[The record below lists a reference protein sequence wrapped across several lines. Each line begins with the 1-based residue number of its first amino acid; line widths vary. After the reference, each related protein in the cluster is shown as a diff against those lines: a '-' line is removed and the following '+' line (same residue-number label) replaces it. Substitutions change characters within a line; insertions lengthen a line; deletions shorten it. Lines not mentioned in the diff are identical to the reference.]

1 MRLDSVKI
9 NNFCSCLSVPIDL
22 SDFNPIVGYNNSGK
36 SNILRAINW
45 LLKKSVLTKH
55 YFHATDDPVT
65 VEGVISGITASLH
78 LLPTNQQTQISPYID
93 NDKLIIRRRQDQP
106 NCSAK
111 EIKLDVLNPA
121 TNTWVPNPT
130 GLDNAIGV
138 LFPEP
143 IYIEAMDDA
152 ADDVGKF
159 GARNTIGLLLKY
171 TLEQIKAHNAAAV
184 TTVQQALQNVGNLLN
199 GPNRIG
205 QLATLETQAT
215 TALGA
220 FFPGLSVHLKIEA
233 PELDELVK
241 GATLDLSDAAGTQ
254 RPFTSYGHGA
264 QRTVQMA
271 MIQLLAQQAAQ
282 GQPAA
287 GTVILLIDEPEL
299 YLHPQA
305 VEILKESLQV
315 LSRENFQVIFSTHS
329 PLLAAKEE
337 ALNTSV
343 VYKTVNG
350 ETAIRQKLASA
361 ATLFT
366 AHPHQASMIFSL
378 QNSTFLLFSERVV
391 LVEGKTEEML
401 LPDMYRVVRG
411 TSLGRNKVCMVSAT
425 GSSSI
430 PPLMRVLRAVG
441 FVPKAIV
448 DVDFVFRHAVSDGL
462 IVQNDPDIAACM
474 TWFAANATTEGFV
487 LDPTGLPKKGGTL
500 SAEEAFEVMAGNMT
514 PTIQNLRTKMLP
526 HDIWVWGKGAIEA
539 HLGIQ
544 KNDPAR
550 IAFLSTM
557 TTSNNLHHA
566 TDAAELQSALNWI

>member
-1 MRLDSVKI
+1 M
-9 NNFCSCLSVPIDL
+9 
-22 SDFNPIVGYNNSGK
+22 
-36 SNILRAINW
+36 
-45 LLKKSVLTKH
+45 KH
-55 YFHATDDPVT
+55 HFHITNDPVT
-65 VEGVISGITASLH
+65 VTGVISGITASLP
-78 LLPTNQQTQISPYID
+78 LLPVNQQAQISPYIN

-111 EIKLDVLNPA
+111 DIKLDVLDPA
-121 TNTWVPNPT
+121 TNDWKPNPT

-159 GARNTIGLLLKY
+159 GAKNTIGLLLKY
-171 TLEQIKAHNAAAV
+171 TLEQIKTHNAAAV
-184 TTVQQALQNVGNLLN
+184 TTVQQAIQTVSNLLN
-199 GPNRIG
+199 GPNRIN
-205 QLATLETQAT
+205 QLASLETQAT

-220 FFPGLSVHLKIEA
+220 FFPGLAVHLTIET
-233 PELDELVK
+233 PELDELIK

-271 MIQLLAQQAAQ
+271 MIQLLAQQAVQ
-282 GQPAA
+282 GQPAP

-315 LSRENFQVIFSTHS
+315 LSRANFQVIFSTHS
-329 PLLAAKEE
+329 PLFAGKEE

-343 VYKTVNG
+343 VYKNANG

-361 ATLFT
+361 TTSFS

-378 QNSTFLLFSERVV
+378 QNSTFLLFSEKVV

-401 LPDMYRVVRG
+401 LPDMYKVVRG
-411 TSLGRNKVCMVSAT
+411 NSLGRNKVCMVSAT

-430 PPLMRVLRAVG
+430 PPLLRVLRAVG
-441 FVPKAIV
+441 FAPKAIV
-448 DVDFVFRHAVSDGL
+448 DVDFIFRHAIPDGL
-462 IVQNDPDIAACM
+462 ISQDDLDIIACKEWLVKNSAA
-474 TWFAANATTEGFV
+474 AGFV
-487 LDPTGLPKKGGTL
+487 LDLSGLPMKGDL
-500 SAEEAFEVMAGNMT
+500 LNAEGAFEAMAGNMT
-514 PTIQNLRTKMLP
+514 QAIQSLRAKMLL
-526 HDIWVWGKGAIEA
+526 HEIWVWEKGAIEA

-544 KNDPAR
+544 KNDAER
-550 IAFLSTM
+550 IAFLGTM
-557 TTSNNLHHA
+557 ATNNSLHHA

>member
-1 MRLDSVKI
+1 MRLESVNI
-9 NNFCSCLSVPIDL
+9 NNFCSCLSVSVDL

-55 YFHATDDPVT
+55 QFHTANDPVT
-65 VEGVISGITASLH
+65 VEGVVSGITASLQ
-78 LLPTNQQTQISPYID
+78 LLPANQQAQVSPYINND
-93 NDKLIIRRRQDQP
+93 NLIIRRRQDQP

-111 EIKLDVLNPA
+111 DIKLDVFDPA
-121 TNTWVPNPT
+121 TNAWKPNPT
-130 GLDNAIGV
+130 GLDNALGV

-159 GARNTIGLLLKY
+159 GTRNTIGLLLKY
-171 TLEQIKAHNAAAV
+171 TLEQIKTHNAAAV
-184 TTVQQALQNVGNLLN
+184 TTVQQAIQTVGDLLN
-199 GPNRIG
+199 GPNRIN
-205 QLATLETQAT
+205 QLASLETQAT

-220 FFPGLSVHLKIEA
+220 FFPGLAVHLTIET
-233 PELDELVK
+233 PELDELIK

-271 MIQLLAQQAAQ
+271 MIQLLAQQAVQ
-282 GQPAA
+282 GQPAP

-315 LSRENFQVIFSTHS
+315 LSRANFQVIFSTHS
-329 PLLAAKEE
+329 PLFAGKEE

-343 VYKTVNG
+343 VYKNANG

-361 ATLFT
+361 TTSFS
-366 AHPHQASMIFSL
+366 AHPHQSSMIFSL
-378 QNSTFLLFSERVV
+378 QNSTFLLFSEKVV
-391 LVEGKTEEML
+391 LVEGKTEAML

-430 PPLMRVLRAVG
+430 PPLLSVLRAVG
-441 FVPKAIV
+441 FTPKAIV
-448 DVDFVFRHAVSDGL
+448 DVDFVFRQAISDGL
-462 IVQNDPDIAACM
+462 IVQNDPDIAACKA
-474 TWFAANATTEGFV
+474 WFTANATTEGIV
-487 LDPTGLPKKGGTL
+487 LDPSGLPQRGGAL
-500 SAEEAFEVMAGNMT
+500 SAEQAFEVMATNMT
-514 PTIQNLRTKMLP
+514 HEIQNLRAKMLP
-526 HDIWVWGKGAIEA
+526 HDIWVWEKGAIEA

-550 IAFLSTM
+550 ISFLNDLI
-557 TTSNNLHHA
+557 TSGSIHHA
-566 TDAAELQSALNWI
+566 TDATELQSALNWI

>member
-1 MRLDSVKI
+1 MRLDSAKI
-9 NNFCSCLSVPIDL
+9 ENFCSCLNVQIDL

-45 LLKKSVLTKH
+45 LLKKTVLTQH
-55 YFHATDDPVT
+55 HFHNPTASII
-65 VEGVISGITASLH
+65 VEGVISGITAMLP
-78 LLPTNQQTQISPYID
+78 LLPPNQQKQVLPYID
-93 NDKLIIRRRQDQP
+93 NDKLTIRRQQVQP

-111 EIKLDVLNPA
+111 DIKLDVYNPA
-121 TNTWVPNPT
+121 TNNWDTNPT

-184 TTVQQALQNVGNLLN
+184 TTVQQALQNVGDLLN

-205 QLATLETQAT
+205 QLASLEAQAT

-220 FFPGLSVHLKIEA
+220 FFPGLSVHLKIET
-233 PELDELVK
+233 PQLDELVK
-241 GATLDLSDAAGTQ
+241 GATLDLSDTAGTQ

-315 LSRENFQVIFSTHS
+315 LSKANFQVIFSTHS
-329 PLLAAKEE
+329 PLFAAKGEV
-337 ALNTSV
+337 LNTSI
-343 VYKTVNG
+343 VYKTTNG
-350 ETAIRQKLASA
+350 ETSVRQKLASA
-361 ATLFT
+361 TTLLA
-366 AHPHQASMIFSL
+366 AHPHQADMIFSL
-378 QNSTFLLFSERVV
+378 QNATFLLFSEKVV
-391 LVEGKTEEML
+391 LVEGKTEGMI

-411 TSLGRNKVCMVSAT
+411 TSLGRDKVCMVSAA

-430 PPLMRVLRAVG
+430 APLLTVLRSVG
-441 FVPKAIV
+441 FAPKAIV
-448 DVDFVFRHAVSDGL
+448 DVDFVFRQAISEGL
-462 IVQNDPDIAACM
+462 IISGDPDIAACK
-474 TWFAANATTEGFV
+474 TWFSGNAATIGFV
-487 LDPTGLPKKGGTL
+487 LDSTGLPMKGGNL
-500 SAEEAFEVMAGNMT
+500 NAEEAFEVMAGNMYLA
-514 PTIQNLRTKMLP
+514 IQNLQAKMLS
-526 HDIWVWGKGAIEA
+526 HGIWVWGKGAVEA

-550 IAFLSTM
+550 IAFLNTM
-557 TTSNNLHHA
+557 TASNNLHHA
-566 TDAAELQSALNWI
+566 TDAVELQSALNWI

>member
-1 MRLDSVKI
+1 MKLDSVNI
-9 NNFCSCLSVPIDL
+9 HNFCSCLSVPVDL
-22 SDFNPIVGYNNSGK
+22 SGFNPIVGYNNSGK

-55 YFHATDDPVT
+55 HFYITNDPVT
-65 VEGVISGITASLH
+65 VEGVISGITASLP
-78 LLPTNQQTQISPYID
+78 LLPANQQAQVSPYIN

-106 NCSAK
+106 NCPAK
-111 EIKLDVLNPA
+111 DIKLDVFDPA
-121 TNTWVPNPT
+121 TNAWKANPT

-159 GARNTIGLLLKY
+159 GAKNTIGLLLKY
-171 TLEQIKAHNAAAV
+171 TLEQIKTHNEAAV
-184 TTVQQALQNVGNLLN
+184 TTVQQAIQTVGNLLN
-199 GPNRIG
+199 GPNRII
-205 QLATLETQAT
+205 QLESLETQAT

-220 FFPGLSVHLKIEA
+220 FFPGLAVHLTIET
-233 PELDELVK
+233 PELDELIK
-241 GATLDLSDAAGTQ
+241 GATLDLSDAAGAQ
-254 RPFTSYGHGA
+254 RPFTSFGHGA

-271 MIQLLAQQAAQ
+271 MIQLLAQQAVQ
-282 GQPAA
+282 GQPAS

-315 LSRENFQVIFSTHS
+315 LSRANFQVIFSTHS
-329 PLLAAKEE
+329 PLFASKEE

-343 VYKTVNG
+343 VYKNANG

-361 ATLFT
+361 TTSFS

-378 QNSTFLLFSERVV
+378 QNSTFLLFSEKVV

-401 LPDMYRVVRG
+401 LPDMYKVVRG
-411 TSLGRNKVCMVSAT
+411 NSLGRNKVCMVSAT

-430 PPLMRVLRAVG
+430 PPLLRVLRAVG
-441 FVPKAIV
+441 FAPKAIV
-448 DVDFVFRHAVSDGL
+448 DVDFIFRHAISEGL
-462 IVQNDPDIAACM
+462 INQNDQDIAACK
-474 TWFAANATTEGFV
+474 TWFAGNSTSVGF
-487 LDPTGLPKKGGTL
+487 LIDSSGLPTKGGAL
-500 SAEEAFEVMAGNMT
+500 SAEAAFEAMATNMT
-514 PTIQNLRTKMLP
+514 QAIQNLRTKMLP
-526 HDIWVWGKGAIEA
+526 HEIWVWERGAIEA

-544 KNDPAR
+544 KNDSAR
-550 IAFLSTM
+550 IAFLGTM
-557 TTSNNLHHA
+557 SASNSLHHA

>member
-1 MRLDSVKI
+1 MKLDSVNI
-9 NNFCSCLSVPIDL
+9 NNFCSCLSVPVDL

-55 YFHATDDPVT
+55 HFYITNDPVT
-65 VEGVISGITASLH
+65 VEGVISGITASLP
-78 LLPTNQQTQISPYID
+78 LLPANQQAQVSPFII

-111 EIKLDVLNPA
+111 DIKLEVFDPA
-121 TNTWVPNPT
+121 TNAWKTNPT

-159 GARNTIGLLLKY
+159 GAKNTIGLLLKY
-171 TLEQIKAHNAAAV
+171 TLEQIKTHNAAAV
-184 TTVQQALQNVGNLLN
+184 TTVQQAIQTVGNLLN
-199 GPNRIG
+199 GPNRIN
-205 QLATLETQAT
+205 QLASLETQAT

-220 FFPGLSVHLKIEA
+220 FFPGLAVHLTIET
-233 PELDELVK
+233 PELDELIK
-241 GATLDLSDAAGTQ
+241 GATLDLSDAAGAQ

-271 MIQLLAQQAAQ
+271 MIQLLAQQAVQ
-282 GQPAA
+282 GQPAP

-315 LSRENFQVIFSTHS
+315 LSRANFQVIFSTHS
-329 PLLAAKEE
+329 PLFAGKEE

-343 VYKTVNG
+343 VYKNANG

-361 ATLFT
+361 TTSFS

-378 QNSTFLLFSERVV
+378 QNSTFLLFSEKVV

-401 LPDMYRVVRG
+401 LPEMYKVVRG
-411 TSLGRNKVCMVSAT
+411 NSLGRNKVCMVSAT
-425 GSSSI
+425 GSASI
-430 PPLMRVLRAVG
+430 PPLLRVLRAVG
-441 FVPKAIV
+441 FAPKAIV
-448 DVDFVFRHAVSDGL
+448 DVDFIFKHAIPAGL
-462 IVQNDPDIAACM
+462 IPQNDPDIAACKA
-474 TWFAANATTEGFV
+474 WFIGNSTSVGFV
-487 LDPTGLPKKGGTL
+487 LDPSGLPMKGGAL
-500 SAEEAFEVMAGNMT
+500 SAEAAFEAMAGNMVQA
-514 PTIQNLRTKMLP
+514 IQSLRAKMLP
-526 HDIWVWGKGAIEA
+526 HEIWVWEKGAIEA

-544 KNDPAR
+544 KNDSAR
-550 IAFLSTM
+550 IAFLGAM
-557 TTSNNLHHA
+557 TSNNNLNHA

>member
-1 MRLDSVKI
+1 MRLDSVNI
-9 NNFCSCLSVPIDL
+9 NNFCSCLSVSIAL

-55 YFHATDDPVT
+55 HFHAPADPIM
-65 VEGVISGITASLH
+65 VEGVISGITAALP
-78 LLPTNQQTQISPYID
+78 LLPTNQQAQVLPFID

-111 EIKLDVLNPA
+111 DIKLDVFNPTTGSWA
-121 TNTWVPNPT
+121 SNPT
-130 GLDNAIGV
+130 GIDNAIGV

-159 GARNTIGLLLKY
+159 GTRNTIGLLLKY
-171 TLEQIKAHNAAAV
+171 TLEQIRTHNAAAV
-184 TTVQQALQNVGNLLN
+184 TTVQQALQNVGDLLN
-199 GPNRIG
+199 GPNRID
-205 QLATLETQAT
+205 QLASLETQAT

-220 FFPGLSVHLKIEA
+220 FFPGLSVHLKIET

-254 RPFTSYGHGA
+254 RPFASYGHGA

-271 MIQLLAQQAAQ
+271 MIQLLAQQASQ

-315 LSRENFQVIFSTHS
+315 LSRANFQVIFSTHS
-329 PLLAAKEE
+329 PLFAAKEE

-343 VYKTVNG
+343 VYKTATG

-366 AHPHQASMIFSL
+366 AHPHQASVIFSL

-411 TSLGRNKVCMVSAT
+411 TSLGRDKVCMVSAT

-430 PPLMRVLRAVG
+430 SPLMKVLRAVG
-441 FVPKAIV
+441 FAPKAIV
-448 DVDFVFRHAVSDGL
+448 DLDFVFRHAASDGL

-474 TWFAANATTEGFV
+474 TWFAGNAAIVGFV
-487 LDPTGLPKKGGTL
+487 LDASGLPMKGGAL
-500 SAEEAFEVMAGNMT
+500 SAEEAFVAMAGNMYLAV
-514 PTIQNLRTKMLP
+514 QNLQAKMLP
-526 HDIWVWGKGAIEA
+526 HEIWIWGKGAIEA

-550 IAFLSTM
+550 ISFLSTM
-557 TTSNNLHHA
+557 TASNNLHHA
-566 TDAAELQSALNWI
+566 TDAAELQSALSWI

>member
-1 MRLDSVKI
+1 MKLDSVKI
-9 NNFCSCLSVPIDL
+9 NNFCSCLSVPIEL
-22 SDFNPIVGYNNSGK
+22 SGFNPIVGYNNSGK

-45 LLKKSVLTKH
+45 LLKKSVLTRH
-55 YFHATDDPVT
+55 HFHVPDDPVT

-78 LLPTNQQTQISPYID
+78 LLPANQQTQVSPYID
-93 NDKLIIRRRQDQP
+93 NDKLTIRRRQDQP

-111 EIKLDVLNPA
+111 EIKLDIFNPA
-121 TNTWVPNPT
+121 TGTWIANPT

-184 TTVQQALQNVGNLLN
+184 TTVQQALQDVGDLLN

-205 QLATLETQAT
+205 QLASLETQAT

-220 FFPGLSVHLKIEA
+220 FFPGLSVHLKIET
-233 PELDELVK
+233 PELDELIK
-241 GATLDLSDAAGTQ
+241 GATLDLSDEAGTQ

-271 MIQLLAQQAAQ
+271 MIQLLAQQASQ
-282 GQPAA
+282 GQPATS
-287 GTVILLIDEPEL
+287 TVILLIDEPEL

-305 VEILKESLQV
+305 VEILKESLQI
-315 LSRENFQVIFSTHS
+315 LSRANFQVIFSTHS
-329 PLLAAKEE
+329 PLFAAKEE
-337 ALNTSV
+337 ALNTSI
-343 VYKTVNG
+343 VYKTTNG
-350 ETAIRQKLASA
+350 ETTVRQKLASA
-361 ATLFT
+361 AAMFAT
-366 AHPHQASMIFSL
+366 HPHQASMIFSL
-378 QNSTFLLFSERVV
+378 QNATFLLFSEKVV
-391 LVEGKTEEML
+391 LVEGKTEGMI

-411 TSLGRNKVCMVSAT
+411 TSLGRDKVCMVSAA

-430 PPLMRVLRAVG
+430 APLLRVLRAVG
-441 FVPKAIV
+441 FAPKAIV
-448 DVDFVFRHAVSDGL
+448 DVDFVFRQALSEGL
-462 IVQNDPDIAACM
+462 IIAGDPDIAACM
-474 TWFAANATTEGFV
+474 TWLNGNAATEGFE
-487 LDPTGLPKKGGTL
+487 LDPAGLPMKGGAL
-500 SAEEAFEVMAGNMT
+500 NAEEAFEVMAGNMNLA
-514 PTIQNLRTKMLP
+514 IQSLQEKMLA
-526 HDIWVWGKGAIEA
+526 HGIWVWQKGAIEA

-550 IAFLSTM
+550 IAFLNTM
-557 TTSNNLHHA
+557 TANNNLHHA
-566 TDAAELQSALNWI
+566 TDAVELQSALSWI